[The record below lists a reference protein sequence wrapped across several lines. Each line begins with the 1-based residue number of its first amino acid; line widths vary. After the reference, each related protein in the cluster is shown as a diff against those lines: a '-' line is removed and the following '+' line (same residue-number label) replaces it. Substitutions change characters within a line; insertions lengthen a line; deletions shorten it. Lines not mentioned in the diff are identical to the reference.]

1 MADPTTDPR
10 SSGDPHGADVPRV
23 LCDLGALS
31 AAAESAGADGANGAH
46 DADGSDEGAA
56 APAGALWR
64 LTEPGR
70 QLDANLV
77 HLPPDARVEAHTES
91 DLDVL
96 LAVVAGGGTLGGAP
110 APQPLAP
117 GSLVWLPHGAAR
129 SLAAGAAGLSY
140 LTVHRRRPGMKIGRR
155 TDT

>member
-1 MADPTTDPR
+1 MTDAHTDPL
-10 SSGDPHGADVPRV
+10 DPGGAQVPRI
-23 LCDLGALS
+23 LCDTTSL
-31 AAAESAGADGANGAH
+31 AAAAS
-46 DADGSDEGAA
+46 

-77 HLPPDARVEAHTES
+77 RIPPEGRIDTHTER

-96 LAVVAGGGTLGGAP
+96 LLVVTGNGTLGTARN
-110 APQPLAP
+110 PQPLAP

-129 SLAAGAAGLSY
+129 SLTAGKDGMSY
-140 LTVHRRRPGMKIGRR
+140 LTVHRRRPGMQIHPRPH
-155 TDT
+155 T

>member
-10 SSGDPHGADVPRV
+10 SSGDPHGTDVPRV

-31 AAAESAGADGANGAH
+31 AAAESAGADGA
-46 DADGSDEGAA
+46 DEGAA

-77 HLPPDARVEAHTES
+77 RLPPDARVEARTEG

-110 APQPLAP
+110 DPQPLAP

>member
-1 MADPTTDPR
+1 
-10 SSGDPHGADVPRV
+10 V
-23 LCDLGALS
+23 LCDLTALS
-31 AAAESAGADGANGAH
+31 AAAGSAGSAG
-46 DADGSDEGAA
+46 GAA

-77 HLPPDARVEAHTES
+77 HLPPDARVEAHTEG

-110 APQPLAP
+110 DPQPLGP

-129 SLAAGAAGLSY
+129 FLAAGAAGLSY
-140 LTVHRRRPGMKIGRR
+140 LTVHRRRPGLRIGRR
-155 TDT
+155 TDG